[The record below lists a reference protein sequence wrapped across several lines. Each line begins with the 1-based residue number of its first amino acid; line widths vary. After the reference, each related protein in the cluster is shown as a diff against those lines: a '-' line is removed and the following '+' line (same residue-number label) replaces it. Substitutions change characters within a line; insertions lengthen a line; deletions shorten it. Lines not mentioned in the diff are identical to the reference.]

1 MQPFG
6 MTNPTADGESSG
18 PWTGLRVLQE
28 NPIQSG
34 AAGLALYNEL
44 WSKFRWTLG
53 TTFERPY
60 GKRADWV
67 GDLARRLALVV
78 LANHPD
84 KPRPLI

>member
-1 MQPFG
+1 MQQSG
-6 MTNPTADGESSG
+6 STKQAVNGESSG
-18 PWTGLRVLQE
+18 SWTGLMVLQE
-28 NPIQSG
+28 SPIQSG
-34 AAGLALYNEL
+34 AEGLALYNEL